1 MSGEKDG
8 HMKSGDKMKN
18 ESFLRELEVLLHR
31 HGKLKGSKTSA
42 MAVAEYLNN
51 CLEAYYKMEEAILGA
66 GVTFREKFDK
76 GAKVFGL
83 WNMK

>member
-8 HMKSGDKMKN
+8 YMKSGDKMKN

-42 MAVAEYLNN
+42 MAVAKYLNS
-51 CLEAYYKMEEAILGA
+51 CLEAYYEMEEAILGA
-66 GVTFREKFDK
+66 GLTFKEKFAK
-76 GAKVFGL
+76 GAKVFSL